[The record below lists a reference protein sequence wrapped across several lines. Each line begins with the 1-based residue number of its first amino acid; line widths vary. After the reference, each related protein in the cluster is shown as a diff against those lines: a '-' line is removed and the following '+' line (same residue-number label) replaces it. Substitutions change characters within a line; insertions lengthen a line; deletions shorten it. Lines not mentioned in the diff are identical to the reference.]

1 MANYKT
7 KTNTTTYDE
16 NYPYSGESGNSG
28 LIALTHQKFYYKYTP
43 PINDNPA
50 ERLVYVQETDMPTTI
65 TVSGECYNSGATDAV
80 IVSRALPTCFY
91 IMTSTSPFPTSDGSH
106 ACQITISP
114 DPVPD
119 GYTQFVRQSRVQGYA
134 STENVEQS

>member
-1 MANYKT
+1 MANYKV

-16 NYPYSGESGNSG
+16 NHPYSGEVSNSG
-28 LIALTHQKFYYKYTP
+28 LIALTNQKFYYKYTP
-43 PINDNPA
+43 KINDTPA
-50 ERLVYVQETDMPTTI
+50 ARLVWIQEPDMPTTI

-91 IMTSTSPFPTSDGSH
+91 IMTSISPFPTSDGNT
-106 ACQITISP
+106 CQITISP

-134 STENVEQS
+134 STESIEQS